1 MYILNKNG
9 SSLFKTEDFVEI
21 SLVDETD
28 RLKKLHPAI
37 RGQYFVVRAYRELNN
52 RNSSVTLASYDE
64 EAEAKENYYAMIEA
78 IGNNAEVFSFY
89 PLNTDMMQERDMQ
102 NDMTLE
108 D

>member
-37 RGQYFVVRAYRELNN
+37 RGQYFVMRAYRELNN
-52 RNSSVTLASYDE
+52 RNSSVVLASYDE

-78 IGNNAEVFSFY
+78 IGNNAAVFSFY